1 MQQQAFEPIY
11 PNPFIA
17 GNPVRSR
24 EMFFGRED
32 EFRFIARALE
42 DGRKT
47 ALIVLFGERR
57 SGKSSILYQ
66 ILNRRLGEAFLPFFI
81 DTQIMAGVAGDTEFF
96 SRIITDFCK
105 QLQNDGLPAGRYL
118 AMMKESTATNVFREF
133 LQDLKSHVSG
143 RALLVLIDEYENLEV
158 KIKEGSLSRHVLKFF
173 AGLLETDMVSFVFT
187 GSQTL
192 EAHDHVLWGEELFRK
207 AMSRK
212 IGFLTKDDTTRLITQ
227 PVQGKVAFAP
237 EAVAH
242 IYALT
247 AGQPFYTQMICQE
260 LVYHLNEE
268 QKYEVTAED
277 VEKVVAGI
285 LENPPPQLLFN
296 WGEHSAERK
305 LALSA
310 LAEFS
315 VTPETFLSA
324 PELCRKIARSKLKLD
339 LDANFFNAEFSS
351 LFQEEYLTQKERQY
365 AFRFDLY
372 RQWVRHDHNIWQ
384 VQKEIGPARLAQ
396 ITKTAQ
402 VKKEKKKKALKIL
415 ERTLEAGLAL
425 GVIWLVAWLILER
438 KRTVIV
444 QANGGPFSL
453 WVDGDSLGATTGQPD
468 STRFE
473 IPDGWAAI
481 KNDIFALG
489 SSRSR
494 RPGFKHSLTRDETY
508 TFTAQ
513 LIASN
518 EARVKSETIRKDGH
532 LVHFD
537 FTADTL
543 TVITDAASAEIQLGG
558 GSNQIAQSQPE
569 AWQHTFY
576 VCAGDYVLRAKD
588 LQTGEEKRLIVS
600 VPAESK
606 LIKIDFDSVA
616 VLTLTSNV
624 YPFEYQYSLDDARRP
639 RSEPA
644 AARADSILLLRGV
657 PVGAY
662 DFTFINPATD
672 EKLIRML
679 HVANDTSVS
688 VEFKRKKPPVIKR
701 PEVVVEEPPTGSAAR
716 MVDIAS
722 DPPGARIFVDGRE
735 QGITPRPVPLSDRHH
750 VIKLSKDGYADH
762 SRSIMPGD
770 NSPIHFTLT
779 PQYGHLRLVV
789 QDELGRSLPDV
800 RVFIDNEYL
809 GETPLNEI
817 KLLASRHSLRL
828 YRGSA
833 RKDTAVVIPR
843 DDTSKVTLKMMK

>member
-1 MQQQAFEPIY
+1 MQQRAFEPIY
-11 PNPFIA
+11 PNPYIA

-81 DTQIMAGVAGDTEFF
+81 DTQIMAGVAGDAEFF
-96 SRIITDFCK
+96 SRIIADFSK
-105 QLQNDGLPAGRYL
+105 QLLNGGLPAERYL
-118 AMMKESTATNVFREF
+118 AMMKDGTATNVFREF
-133 LQDLKSHVSG
+133 LQDLKSRVAD

-158 KIKEGSLSRHVLKFF
+158 KIKEGSLSRHVLQFF
-173 AGLLETDMVSFVFT
+173 AGLLEADLVSFVFT
-187 GSQTL
+187 GSQTM
-192 EAHDHVLWGEELFRK
+192 EAHDHALWGEELFRK
-207 AMSRK
+207 ATSRK

-227 PVQGKVAFAP
+227 PLQGKVAYAP

-260 LVYHLNEE
+260 LVYHLNEV
-268 QKYEVTAED
+268 QRYNVTAED

-315 VTPETFLSA
+315 ETPETFLSA

-339 LDANFFNAEFSS
+339 LDANFFNTEFSG
-351 LFQEEYLTQKERQY
+351 LFQDEYLAQQERQY

-372 RQWVRHDHNIWQ
+372 RRWVRHDHNIWQ
-384 VQKEIGPARLAQ
+384 VQKEIGPRRLAQ

-402 VKKEKKKKALKIL
+402 VKKEKKVKALKII

-444 QANGGPFSL
+444 QANGGPFSV
-453 WVDGDSLGATTGQPD
+453 WVDGDSLGATTGQRD

-481 KNDIFALG
+481 KNDILAIG
-489 SSRSR
+489 TSR
-494 RPGFKHSLTRDETY
+494 RRGPGFEHSLTRDETY
-508 TFTAQ
+508 TFTAK

-518 EARVKSETIRKDGH
+518 ESRLKSETVKQDGH
-532 LVHFD
+532 RVQID

-543 TVITDAASAEIQLGG
+543 TVITNAASAEIQLGG
-558 GSNQIAQSQPE
+558 DSARTAQSLPKS
-569 AWQHTFY
+569 WQRTFY
-576 VCAGDYVLRAKD
+576 VCAGDYILRAKD
-588 LQTGEEKRLIVS
+588 LLTGEEKISLVTI
-600 VPAESK
+600 PAESK

-616 VLTLTSNV
+616 VLTLASNV
-624 YPFEYQYSLDDARRP
+624 YPFEYQYSLDNARP
-639 RSEPA
+639 AISETVK
-644 AARADSILLLRGV
+644 ARADSVQQLRGL
-657 PVGAY
+657 PLGAY
-662 DFTFINPATD
+662 EFTFINPATD
-672 EKLIRML
+672 EKVMRKFQM
-679 HVANDTSVS
+679 ANDTLVP
-688 VEFKRKKPPVIKR
+688 VEFRMKTPSVTTPVTIVAPR
-701 PEVVVEEPPTGSAAR
+701 PDTSTTTR
-716 MVDIAS
+716 MTSIDS
-722 DPPGARIFVDGRE
+722 NPPGARIFVDGRE
-735 QGITPRPVPLSDRHH
+735 VGITPKSVPLPDSQHS
-750 VIKLSKDGYADH
+750 IKLSKDGYADQ
-762 SRSIMPGD
+762 SRTVRPVD

-779 PQYGHLRLVV
+779 PEYGHLRLVV

-800 RVFIDNEYL
+800 RVFIDSDYK
-809 GETPLNEI
+809 GETPLKEI
-817 KLLASRHSLRL
+817 KLLASRRTLRL
-828 YRGSA
+828 FRGSA
-833 RKDTAVVIPR
+833 SKDTAVVIPK
-843 DDTSKVTLKMMK
+843 DDTLKVTIKMMK